1 MIRVAL
7 SLFLIPSL
15 AACGS
20 MSHPLPKCDGYARRP
35 MNRSMWQW
43 QDNRSAE
50 QPATGAVAAQPA
62 SQAFAYWEGALPS
75 AAPAAFAL
83 FDIEGSYR
91 PCGATKW

>member
-7 SLFLIPSL
+7 LLFLIPSL

-20 MSHPLPKCDGYARRP
+20 MSHPLPQCDGYSRRP

-50 QPATGAVAAQPA
+50 QPTAGAVPAQPA
-62 SQAFAYWEGALPS
+62 SQAVSYGEVSLPS
-75 AAPAAFAL
+75 AAPAAFAI

-91 PCGATKW
+91 PCGATIW

>member
-7 SLFLIPSL
+7 LLFLIPSL

-50 QPATGAVAAQPA
+50 QPVTGAVPAQPA
-62 SQAFAYWEGALPS
+62 SQPFAYGEGALPS
-75 AAPAAFAL
+75 AAPAAFAS
-83 FDIEGSYR
+83 FDVAGSYR
-91 PCGATKW
+91 PCGVTIW